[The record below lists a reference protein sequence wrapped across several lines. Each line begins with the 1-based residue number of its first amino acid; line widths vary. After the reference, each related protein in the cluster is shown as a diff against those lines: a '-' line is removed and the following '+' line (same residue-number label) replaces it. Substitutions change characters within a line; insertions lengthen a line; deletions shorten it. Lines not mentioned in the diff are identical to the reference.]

1 MGSPLSLPL
10 ALPPAPAEHHEIKVS
25 DVAYTTP
32 AMARAHA
39 EYLGRRYCLGSSPLT
54 MWEPF
59 AGAGAYLDAWEKVRP
74 WDTVVAGELDPGAPS
89 VVSRRVPRADVF
101 DGPPCERVD
110 WIVTNPPFSIFDR
123 LLPVL
128 LDHAEVGVSLLLVG
142 QSLAPSA
149 RRSMWES
156 AAPDDF
162 CWLTPRLGFDRPG
175 RGASTSCDMR
185 EYALVTWFRRA
196 GAWRGRMRLARLNWQ
211 TGDTWGR

>member
-1 MGSPLSLPL
+1 M
-10 ALPPAPAEHHEIKVS
+10 
-25 DVAYTTP
+25 AYTTA
-32 AMARAHA
+32 AMARAHV

-74 WDTVVAGELDPGAPS
+74 WDAVVGGELDPGAPS
-89 VVSRRVPRADVF
+89 VVSRRVRRADVF

-142 QSLAPSA
+142 QSVAPAGNVKGYEKA
-149 RRSMWES
+149 RDRMWSETP
-156 AAPDDF
+156 PDDF

-175 RGASTSCDMR
+175 RGTSTSSDMR

-196 GAWRGRMRLARLNWQ
+196 GAWRGRMRLSRFNWQ
-211 TGDTWGR
+211 TGETWGR